1 VAPRP
6 ARPKPRRNT
15 LTLLVGR
22 VTTIKLAYWA
32 AVTAVEL
39 ALPLAIAGPLDARTP
54 ASVAAASL
62 LGAGAIAW
70 SVASARSIDRRLGGL
85 YRSVPTIATAFVAA
99 SVVAS
104 PASVPLLL
112 IERQR
117 SLEGCAP
124 AVTCHYGP
132 ILFWVAVLAIGMV
145 LVPAAFALSM
155 RSQEA
160 A

>member
-1 VAPRP
+1 MAPRP

>member
-1 VAPRP
+1 MAPRP

-62 LGAGAIAW
+62 LVGKLRGAEGLRA
-70 SVASARSIDRRLGGL
+70 GGL
-85 YRSVPTIATAFVAA
+85 GSAQGRSAFAA
-99 SVVAS
+99 SPTSSRAGD
-104 PASVPLLL
+104 LLA
-112 IERQR
+112 R
-117 SLEGCAP
+117 
-124 AVTCHYGP
+124 
-132 ILFWVAVLAIGMV
+132 
-145 LVPAAFALSM
+145 
-155 RSQEA
+155 
-160 A
+160 